1 MEYEFLDVKLQ
12 MNYKLS
18 TINFPKT
25 RLEDIY
31 SLQRD
36 NVCCDLKLVFIS
48 GCIWIHRTALEMS
61 RVWWTS
67 LLRDSSTNVV
77 MLPCESRVEVE
88 KFVGTIYG
96 RDLDLSLDEPFHGFT
111 DKEKDTARKLNPFC
125 KYLNPSILNV
135 VNLFP
140 N

>member
-1 MEYEFLDVKLQ
+1 MFVVTSSWC
-12 MNYKLS
+12 LS
-18 TINFPKT
+18 
-25 RLEDIY
+25 
-31 SLQRD
+31 
-36 NVCCDLKLVFIS
+36 LVVS
-48 GCIWIHRTALEMS
+48 GFTELPWRCQGCGGQ
-61 RVWWTS
+61 V
-67 LLRDSSTNVV
+67 SSTNVV

-88 KFVGTIYG
+88 KFVGAIYG

-111 DKEKDTARKLNPFC
+111 DREQDTARKLNPFC

>member
-1 MEYEFLDVKLQ
+1 MYLDSQNCPGDVK
-12 MNYKLS
+12 
-18 TINFPKT
+18 
-25 RLEDIY
+25 
-31 SLQRD
+31 
-36 NVCCDLKLVFIS
+36 
-48 GCIWIHRTALEMS
+48 G
-61 RVWWTS
+61 
-67 LLRDSSTNVV
+67 VV
-77 MLPCESRVEVE
+77 DKSPAPMSRVEVE